1 MVVAT
6 VFRILI
12 CVCFYFSFQLNEA
25 GIYVFC
31 DNKGE
36 LRDSILPR
44 PRYDDNGDPEWF
56 PRIIGGHSVN
66 LGEYQSIVS
75 WMCNAM
81 QSCYSTCHIYCFVY
95 FLGINTVPAKGPTLL
110 RWHTDSSIVH
120 SDGCPLLNGPRQWP
134 REWCT
139 TSKWILS
146 ICVPKVAEFLSFLR
160 RSKNLD
166 SSDGRWHIN

>member
-95 FLGINTVPAKGPTLL
+95 FHRIFKVSIQYRPKGQHFCGGTLIHPSYIL
-110 RWHTDSSIVH
+110 TAAHCLTDQDNGRVNDARQVSEFCQFV
-120 SDGCPLLNGPRQWP
+120 CQKWLN
-134 REWCT
+134 
-139 TSKWILS
+139 S
-146 ICVPKVAEFLSFLR
+146 
-160 RSKNLD
+160 
-166 SSDGRWHIN
+166 